1 MGKGRRQNDPMSG
14 DHATITGAAGRY
26 ASALFELAS
35 DAKLAAKVEADM
47 AELATLLADN
57 PELTSALASPMVEGE
72 AKSGILAAL
81 ADKAGFQQTTKNALM
96 VVAEN
101 GRAGALAGIARIYA
115 GLAAAER
122 GVVSADVTTA
132 AKLTAKEIDALKASL
147 KRALGREV
155 DVRVQEN
162 PDILGGLIVQV
173 GSRMYDSSLR
183 TKLDGLRTAMKEA

>member
-1 MGKGRRQNDPMSG
+1 MSG

-35 DAKLAAKVEADM
+35 DSGLADKIEADM
-47 AELATLLADN
+47 AALSAILSESAELS
-57 PELTSALASPMVEGE
+57 SALKSPMVDAG
-72 AKSGILAAL
+72 AKAGIIAAL
-81 ADKAGFQQTTKNALM
+81 SDKAGFQAMTKNALM
-96 VVAEN
+96 VAADN
-101 GRAGALAGIARIYA
+101 GRAGAFSDIASAYA
-115 GLAAAER
+115 HLAAQAR
-122 GVVSADVTTA
+122 GVASAEVTTA
-132 AKLTAKEIDALKASL
+132 SKLSAKEIDALKASL

-155 DVRVQEN
+155 DVRAHEN

>member
-1 MGKGRRQNDPMSG
+1 MSG

-35 DAKLAAKVEADM
+35 DAGLADKIEADM
-47 AELATLLADN
+47 AALAAILDNSAELS
-57 PELTSALASPMVEGE
+57 SALASPMVDAD
-72 AKSGILAAL
+72 AKTGILAAL
-81 ADKAGFQQTTKNALM
+81 SDKTGFQTMTKNALM
-96 VVAEN
+96 VAAEN
-101 GRAGALAGIARIYA
+101 GRAGAFADITSAYA
-115 GLAAAER
+115 QMAADAR
-122 GVVSADVTTA
+122 GVATADVTTA

-147 KRALGREV
+147 KRAFGREV
-155 DVRVQEN
+155 DVRAHEN

>member
-1 MGKGRRQNDPMSG
+1 MSG

-47 AELATLLADN
+47 ADLATMLADN
-57 PELTSALASPMVEGE
+57 PELTAALASPMVEGD
-72 AKSGILAAL
+72 AKSGILTAV
-81 ADKAGFQQTTKNALM
+81 ADKAGFQQMTKNALM
-96 VVAEN
+96 VIAEN
-101 GRAGALAGIARIYA
+101 GRAGALGGIAKIYA
-115 GLAAAER
+115 RLAAAER

-155 DVRVQEN
+155 DVRAQEN

>member
-1 MGKGRRQNDPMSG
+1 MSG
-14 DHATITGAAGRY
+14 DHATITGPAGRY

-35 DAKLAAKVEADM
+35 EVKLAGEIEADM
-47 AELATLLADN
+47 AGLGELLGESE
-57 PELTSALASPMVEGE
+57 ELSAALKSPLVDAG
-72 AKSGILAAL
+72 AKSGVIAAL
-81 ADKAGFQQTTKNALM
+81 ADKAGFQEMTKNALM
-96 VVAEN
+96 VAAEN
-101 GRAGALAGIARIYA
+101 GRAGEFGSI
-115 GLAAAER
+115 AAAYAQMAAEAR

-155 DVRVQEN
+155 DVRTQEN

>member
-1 MGKGRRQNDPMSG
+1 MSG

-35 DAKLAAKVEADM
+35 DAGLADKIEADM
-47 AELATLLADN
+47 AALSDILAESAELS
-57 PELTSALASPMVEGE
+57 SALKSPMVDAD
-72 AKSGILAAL
+72 AKAGIIAAL
-81 ADKAGFQQTTKNALM
+81 SDKAGFQTMTKNALM
-96 VVAEN
+96 VAAEN
-101 GRAGALAGIARIYA
+101 RRAGAFADIAAAYA
-115 GLAAAER
+115 KLAAAAR
-122 GVVSADVTTA
+122 GVVSADVTTV

-155 DVRVQEN
+155 DVRTHEN

>member
-1 MGKGRRQNDPMSG
+1 MSG

-35 DAKLAAKVEADM
+35 DAGLADRIEADM
-47 AELATLLADN
+47 AALSAILSGSTELS
-57 PELTSALASPMVEGE
+57 SALKSPMVDAD
-72 AKSGILAAL
+72 AKAGIISAL
-81 ADKAGFQQTTKNALM
+81 SDKAGFQTMTKNALM
-96 VVAEN
+96 VAAEN
-101 GRAGALAGIARIYA
+101 RRAGAFADIASAYA
-115 GLAAAER
+115 RLAADAR
-122 GVVSADVTTA
+122 GVASADVTTA
-132 AKLTAKEIDALKASL
+132 ARLTAGETDALKASL

-155 DVRVQEN
+155 DVRTHEN